1 MPFTAHDLLF
11 EQPSRP
17 IPGAVAV
24 FGAPYDC
31 TTSFRPGA
39 RGGPSAIRALSDGL
53 ESYSP
58 EQDQDLEDYA
68 LVNLGDLELTHGSP
82 GPVMDEVRGAVH
94 ELLRNQLKPLMLGG
108 EHSLTAAAVEAVAQK
123 HPDLVVVQLDAH
135 ADLRP
140 EYLGERYSHASA
152 MRRSLEALQG
162 PQCLLQVGI
171 RSGTREEFAW
181 MRQHNSLLPAAPELL
196 TARLAQ
202 LGPRPVYLTI
212 DLDVF
217 DPAALPGTGTPEP
230 GGIHWPTFAQLL
242 ACLPGARLVAADIM
256 ELSPALDPSG
266 CSTVLAA
273 KVLREVILK
282 MSQAAA

>member
-1 MPFTAHDLLF
+1 MPFTPHDLLF

-17 IPGAVAV
+17 APGAVAV

-31 TTSFRPGA
+31 TTSFRPGT
-39 RGGPSAIRALSDGL
+39 RNGPSAIRGLSAGL

-58 EQDQDLEDYA
+58 EQDLDLEDTS

-94 ELLRNQLKPLMLGG
+94 ELLQNQLKPLMLGG
-108 EHSLTAAAVEAVAQK
+108 EHSLTAAAVEAVAQH
-123 HPDLVVVQLDAH
+123 HPDLVVIQMDAH

-152 MRRSLEALQG
+152 MRRSLDALQG
-162 PQCLLQVGI
+162 PECLLQVGI
-171 RSGTREEFAW
+171 RSGTREEFTW
-181 MRQHNSLLPAAPELL
+181 MREHHTLLPPVPEVLA
-196 TARLAQ
+196 ARLAQ
-202 LGPRPVYLTI
+202 LGPRPIYLTI

-242 ACLPGARLVAADIM
+242 ACIPGQHIVAADIM
-256 ELSPALDPSG
+256 ELSPGLDSTS

-282 MSQAAA
+282 IGQNQA